1 MNEGSRF
8 YSDSRRCYIELQTD
22 GNLVLYR
29 AFDRKAFWESG
40 THGKDIPNV
49 QFQSDGNLVLYDR
62 GGSAVW
68 SSYTDNKGAKRLVM
82 QDDGNFVM
90 YDGKEKAV
98 WSTHTSGIGAC
109 RGRTTKP
116 PKSCFP
122 GSSKVKLTTGES
134 RTMTNLKTGDSIMTI
149 VDGKLTSTEVLGF
162 LFKNYGSGAYL
173 TIHTKDGNK
182 ISLSGTHVM
191 FVNDYE
197 DVLAEDVNIG
207 DSVIIEVGEFV
218 NKSRVVKIEAEKLD
232 GAYVPLTE
240 QGTLLVDGVLCSS
253 FANVPHGIAQLLAAP
268 MRWFPSMFL
277 SDEEGER
284 LFVTAAKHLG
294 YYLNKLGLLNYYHS
308 HALQKDEE
316 PICDLNSLE
325 KKTLEEGPL
334 TGSMNVDTC
343 PIISIQLCPKN
354 T

>member
-109 RGRTTKP
+109 RGSVQILP
-116 PKSCFP
+116 
-122 GSSKVKLTTGES
+122 
-134 RTMTNLKTGDSIMTI
+134 
-149 VDGKLTSTEVLGF
+149 GKLPNSRNFQGKFHLKLQPYNPHNLPHVGPEACL
-162 LFKNYGSGAYL
+162 KNVKSQKHHLQAY
-173 TIHTKDGNK
+173 KD
-182 ISLSGTHVM
+182 
-191 FVNDYE
+191 
-197 DVLAEDVNIG
+197 
-207 DSVIIEVGEFV
+207 
-218 NKSRVVKIEAEKLD
+218 
-232 GAYVPLTE
+232 
-240 QGTLLVDGVLCSS
+240 
-253 FANVPHGIAQLLAAP
+253 
-268 MRWFPSMFL
+268 
-277 SDEEGER
+277 
-284 LFVTAAKHLG
+284 
-294 YYLNKLGLLNYYHS
+294 YL
-308 HALQKDEE
+308 
-316 PICDLNSLE
+316 
-325 KKTLEEGPL
+325 
-334 TGSMNVDTC
+334 
-343 PIISIQLCPKN
+343 
-354 T
+354 